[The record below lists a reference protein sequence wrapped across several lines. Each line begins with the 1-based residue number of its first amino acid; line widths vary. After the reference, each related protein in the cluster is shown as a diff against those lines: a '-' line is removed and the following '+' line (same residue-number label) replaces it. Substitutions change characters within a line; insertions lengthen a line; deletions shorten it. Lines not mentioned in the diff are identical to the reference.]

1 MILGLLAIVT
11 GNILIW
17 QSGEETT
24 QFFSGWVFGAFALSA
39 SGGLK
44 NGPQFII
51 DGPRVL
57 VGGAAI
63 AFMILNPQTI
73 TTVPSDLNCVH
84 GIQKVLKG
92 VSQCVCDPP
101 YTGEL
106 CDLCAVGAIIESGSN
121 DYRNATCK
129 TCYHQYE
136 FPFCKYLLP
145 GYETTTKCK
154 SRWQPSCYTDK
165 QKLVGDL
172 TYDKYAPGIRSE
184 FVNYD
189 EDVCTQIN
197 LGLDEFFEPITPDVY
212 CDKCKTGSGRYCCP
226 DGLDGRDCTDVIPK
240 CTEMGD
246 RFATVKPNMFP
257 IAYTRVD
264 PKRCYPLDDD
274 PCSCGGDFIG
284 DSMCESN
291 FCDAGKCSSVARSP
305 PYDQRC
311 KCDVGVG
318 PDCETPTCYGGTRSY
333 NGAAVCTCNSK
344 HSDTHDAC
352 GVEIDLETCYPGL
365 FGSSCTECQ
374 CAADVSDV
382 NNVKLCPKN
391 KYGVFDRDFRTKELI
406 GCKDSGYCTTE
417 PDDCGK
423 VENGAD
429 RCLLF
434 TNPVNLGAVL
444 FSGYKCNV
452 TTPSPCFIGER
463 CQL

>member
-1 MILGLLAIVT
+1 MILGLLAIVI

-24 QFFSGWVFGAFALSA
+24 QFFSGWIFGAAALSA

-44 NGPQFII
+44 NGKDFVL
-51 DGPRVL
+51 DGPRVI
-57 VGGAAI
+57 VGITAI
-63 AFMILNPQTI
+63 VFMVINPQTI
-73 TTVPSDLNCVH
+73 ITQPNKLDCVH
-84 GIQKVLKG
+84 GVEKVLQGKAM
-92 VSQCVCDPP
+92 CVCTPP

-106 CDLCAVGAIIESGSN
+106 CDDCAVGAIIESGSN
-121 DYRNATCK
+121 TFKNATCK

-145 GYETTTKCK
+145 GYDTTTKCNA
-154 SRWQPSCYTDK
+154 RWEASCYTDK
-165 QKLVGDL
+165 TNLGGSL

-184 FVNYD
+184 FYKWTEEECLGV
-189 EDVCTQIN
+189 Q
-197 LGLDEFFEPITPDVY
+197 LGLDEFFNPITADVY

-226 DGLDGRDCTDVIPK
+226 DGRDGRDCTDVIPK

-246 RFATVKPNMFP
+246 RFATVKRNSFP

-264 PKRCYPLDDD
+264 PGRCYPLDDD
-274 PCSCGGDFIG
+274 TCSCGGDFIG

-291 FCDAGKCSSVARSP
+291 FCDEGKCSSVARSP

-311 KCDVGVG
+311 RCDVGVG
-318 PDCETPTCYGGTRSY
+318 PDCETPTCYGGTRSF
-333 NGAAVCTCNSK
+333 NGAAVCTCTSK
-344 HSDTHDAC
+344 HSPTHDAC

-365 FGSSCTECQ
+365 FGDTCQECQ
-374 CAADVSDV
+374 CAADVTNPNDV
-382 NNVKLCPKN
+382 VQCPKN
-391 KYGVFDRDFRTKELI
+391 KYGVFERDFRTKQLLE
-406 GCKDSGYCTTE
+406 CKDSGYCTTE
-417 PDDCGK
+417 PDDCGN
-423 VENGAD
+423 ETNGAD

-444 FSGYKCNV
+444 FSGKNCL
-452 TTPSPCFIGER
+452 TATPSPCFIGEK